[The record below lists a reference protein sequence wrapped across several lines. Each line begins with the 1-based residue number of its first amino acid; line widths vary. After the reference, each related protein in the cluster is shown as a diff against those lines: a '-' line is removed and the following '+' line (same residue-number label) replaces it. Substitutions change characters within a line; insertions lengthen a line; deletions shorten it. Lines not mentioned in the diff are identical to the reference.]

1 MHYSTKLNNH
11 GLSHNPF
18 KALVA
23 PRPIGWIGSVSPQ
36 GVRNLAPYSFFN
48 AVADQPPMIMYSTEG
63 QKDTLRNIEA
73 VGEFTVS
80 VVTHALRDKM
90 NMTAAAVSH
99 EVDEF
104 ELAGLTPCDSVFVN
118 APRVGESPAALECK
132 VWKILEMPAPEG
144 EKQSHWSVVFGMV
157 VGVYID
163 DAFIRNGRVDTAAIA
178 PIARLGY
185 MDYSVVT
192 PESLFQ
198 MNRPRVSA
206 DGRAAAVSDKPWDGR
221 YP

>member
-11 GLSHNPF
+11 GMRHNPF

-23 PRPIGWIGSVSPQ
+23 PRPIGWISSLSPK

-48 AVADQPPMIMYSTEG
+48 AVADHPPMVMYSSEG
-63 QKDTLRNIEA
+63 RKDTFANLQES
-73 VGEFTVS
+73 GEFTVS
-80 VVTHALRDKM
+80 IVSHDLRDKM

-99 EVDEF
+99 DVDEF
-104 ELAGLTPCDSVFVN
+104 ELAGLTPVASQFV
-118 APRVGESPAALECK
+118 APPRVGESPAALECK
-132 VWKILEMPAPEG
+132 VWKIIEMPPAEG
-144 EKQSHWSVVFGMV
+144 ETESHWSVVFGIV
-157 VGVYID
+157 VGVYIN
-163 DAFIRNGRVDTAAIA
+163 DAFIRNGMVDTAAIS

-185 MDYSVVT
+185 MDYMAVT

-198 MNRPRVSA
+198 MVRPKVSA
-206 DGRAAAVSDKPWDGR
+206 DGKTATANDQPWDGR